1 MYLRHRGMCEVT
13 MLGLKAKRHPSNGC
27 EKERRLAAEELHAW
41 VMSAFGSSPS
51 AWLAV
56 DPGLCSRIFS
66 NVTAK
71 IRRTVH
77 HRVLMH
83 RYRVIG
89 RVKGSR
95 NGNPACSVSCREI
108 TQPIRTLLALG
119 LRLIRPDLH
128 FSLDIKIFPS
138 EICRS
143 RDPRH
148 EAGHGRTCGA

>member
-13 MLGLKAKRHPSNGC
+13 MLSLKARRHPSNGC
-27 EKERRLAAEELHAW
+27 KKEKRLAAEELHAW
-41 VMSAFGSSPS
+41 VVSAFGSSSS
-51 AWLAV
+51 AWLAA
-56 DPGLCSRIFS
+56 DPGLCSRIFA
-66 NVTAK
+66 NATAK

-83 RYRVIG
+83 RCRVIG
-89 RVKGSR
+89 RVKASR
-95 NGNPACSVSCREI
+95 NGNPACSVSSREI
-108 TQPIRTLLALG
+108 AQPIRTQLVLG
-119 LRLIRPDLH
+119 LRLIRPVLH
-128 FSLDIKIFPS
+128 FSLDISFFSS